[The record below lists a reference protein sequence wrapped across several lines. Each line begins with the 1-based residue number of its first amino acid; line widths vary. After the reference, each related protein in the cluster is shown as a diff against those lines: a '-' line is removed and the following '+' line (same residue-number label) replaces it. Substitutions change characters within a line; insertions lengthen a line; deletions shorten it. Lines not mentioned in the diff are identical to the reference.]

1 MSQFDAAL
9 WIIAVW
15 MMILTAFF
23 IYVNRQEKLFLDI
36 LKQTINKI
44 FIKVNH
50 HPLITERRYAQ
61 SIPSQSNIASSPTI
75 IRDDSH
81 LLLTR
86 ERYLK
91 LIKITKTQ
99 DDLPPKLRTEII
111 KEYQEK
117 VKEIDNKLK
126 RQI

>member
-15 MMILTAFF
+15 MIILTSFF

-61 SIPSQSNIASSPTI
+61 STHSQPNIASSPTI
-75 IRDDSH
+75 MRDDSH
-81 LLLTR
+81 LHLTR

-91 LIKITKTQ
+91 LIEITKTQ
-99 DDLPPKLRTEII
+99 DDLPPKLQTEII

-117 VKEIDNKLK
+117 VKDFDNKLK
-126 RQI
+126 RQN